1 MFENAG
7 HLLFAR
13 LLEFFIRKDERA
25 GRIRRDVVQHV
36 LDDYHTTVLLLIRGI
51 HEDFSDVL
59 MGNPFSGL
67 AGSGIQLFQIGL
79 AVLVDEHVRACEG
92 INLSIEFNA
101 E

>member
-1 MFENAG
+1 
-7 HLLFAR
+7 
-13 LLEFFIRKDERA
+13 
-25 GRIRRDVVQHV
+25 
-36 LDDYHTTVLLLIRGI
+36 
-51 HEDFSDVL
+51 

-67 AGSGIQLFQIGL
+67 VGSGIQLLQIGL

>member
-1 MFENAG
+1 
-7 HLLFAR
+7 
-13 LLEFFIRKDERA
+13 
-25 GRIRRDVVQHV
+25 
-36 LDDYHTTVLLLIRGI
+36 
-51 HEDFSDVL
+51 